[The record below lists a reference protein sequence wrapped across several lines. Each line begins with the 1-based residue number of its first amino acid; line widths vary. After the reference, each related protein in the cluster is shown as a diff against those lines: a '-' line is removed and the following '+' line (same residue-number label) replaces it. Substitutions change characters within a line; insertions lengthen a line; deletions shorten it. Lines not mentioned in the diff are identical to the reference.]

1 MLYSEFIDGTRCRD
15 NEHNYKVYK
24 DLEIL
29 YMNSDL
35 SKTDIYEYGKKLVN
49 NEKSEAEIAAENQIN
64 AEISEYKTLIQHRK
78 SDIDRLTLY
87 LNECDLTLSETVM
100 YKADI
105 KRYKENIRH
114 YKNMINS
121 LKLILKA

>member
-1 MLYSEFIDGTRCRD
+1 MLYSEFISGTNCRD

-35 SKTDIYEYGKKLVN
+35 SKADIYAYGKKLVN
-49 NEKSEAEIAAENQIN
+49 NEKSESEIAAENQIN
-64 AEISEYKTLIQHRK
+64 AEISEYKTLIQRRK

-105 KRYKENIRH
+105 KQYKENIRH
-114 YKNMINS
+114 YKNMINT
-121 LKLILKA
+121 LKLILES